1 MLLSCPVL
9 SLVQVCDF
17 GLSKIR
23 HQTYLSSKTSAGTPE
38 YMAPEV
44 LRNEPS
50 NEKADVFSFGV
61 VLWELMTVQKPWLG
75 FSALQVMGAVGVQN
89 RSLEVPAYVPREVAD
104 VIESCFHMEPAA
116 RPTFGELLNVFKP
129 IVKSITKSARTQGGG
144 KGGED
149 GDNC

>member
-1 MLLSCPVL
+1 MYFSFPAL

-23 HQTYLSSKTSAGTPE
+23 HQTYLSSKSSAGTPE

-75 FSALQVMGAVGVQN
+75 LSALQVMGAVGVQN

-104 VIESCFHMEPAA
+104 VIESCFHMDPTA
-116 RPTFGELLNVFKP
+116 RPTFGELLNIFKP
-129 IVKSITKSARTQGGG
+129 LVKSITRIAR
-144 KGGED
+144 KDGEE
-149 GDNC
+149 C